1 MTHVPGDLVIGSIV
15 DPGGVPRAKAVPAS
29 RAGVFA
35 TAGMGASPSWN
46 TFCVD
51 DQIAFTGRFSVVG
64 DLRLRIDPAELRD
77 LGGGTMW
84 APATLCAQSG
94 EPDPACTRTALRR
107 AVERLSAL
115 GLSALVGHEL
125 EFVLVDA
132 AASSQWSAY
141 GLGVL
146 RAQQPFLDALLSR
159 ARIAGIQLAQ
169 VHAEYGEDQFEASLL
184 PLDPVRA
191 ADELIL
197 ARLVISQAARDVG
210 LAASFSPLPAA
221 AGAGNGAHQHLSLA
235 RDGSPRFSHGRGP
248 HGLTDDGGHAIA
260 GILDALPGLMA
271 VLAGS
276 VLSEARMKPGMWS
289 GASRCWGLE
298 NREAAVRLCT
308 ATPGNPAGASIEIK
322 PVDPSANPY
331 SASAVL
337 LEAARTGIV
346 EGRTLPPETQVD
358 PGAIGGI
365 DRLPV
370 GIPAQLELL
379 RASPVAERALGPDI
393 LEAFVAVRTLEH
405 QTFGDRELA
414 EVCDRLR
421 LAWSL

>member
-1 MTHVPGDLVIGSIV
+1 MTHIPGDLVIGSIV

-29 RAGVFA
+29 RAAAFA

-64 DLRLRIDPAELRD
+64 DLRLRIDLAELRE

-84 APATLCAQSG
+84 APATLCAQTG

-107 AVERLSAL
+107 AVDRLSAD
-115 GLSALVGHEL
+115 GLTALVGHEV
-125 EFVLVDA
+125 EFTLVDA
-132 AASSQWSAY
+132 AAPSHWSAY
-141 GLGVL
+141 GLGAL
-146 RAQQPFLDALLSR
+146 RAQQPFLDALLAR
-159 ARIAGIQLAQ
+159 ARAAQISIAQ
-169 VHAEYGEDQFEASLL
+169 VHAEYGVNQFEISLV

-197 ARLVISQAARDVG
+197 MRLVISQAARDVG
-210 LAASFSPLPAA
+210 LAASFSPLPTAS
-221 AGAGNGAHQHLSLA
+221 GAGNGAHQHLSLA
-235 RDGSPRFSHGRGP
+235 RDGSPQFSRGRGP

-260 GILDALPGLMA
+260 GLLAALPGLMA
-271 VLAGS
+271 LLAGS
-276 VLSEARMKPGMWS
+276 VLSQARMRPGMWS
-289 GASRCWGLE
+289 GAFRCWGLE
-298 NREAAVRLCT
+298 NREAAVRLCA
-308 ATPGNPAGASIEIK
+308 ATRGNPDGASVEIK

-337 LEAARTGIV
+337 LEAARFGID
-346 EGRTLPPETQVD
+346 GGLPLPPETSLH
-358 PGAIGGI
+358 PGEAEGI

-379 RASPVAERALGPDI
+379 RASPVAATALGADI

-405 QTFGDRELA
+405 ETFGDREVTD
-414 EVCDRLR
+414 VCERLR
-421 LAWSL
+421 FAWSL